1 MNPDLPGPPQRGDR
15 MNSDLLE
22 PSLRGDRMN
31 PDLSRRGEAAGRKPD
46 VPVTRPG
53 PAAGIVSPA
62 GLPLALAP
70 VAALPDPRD
79 AVWRRWLDA
88 AELAYCAGLRRAGE
102 HLAVRA
108 LARRAV
114 ADALAWPGEVPWDDI
129 RIHREVSGRPE
140 VRLRG
145 ALAAWRH
152 SRRLPVPGVSLSH
165 AAGYAAA
172 LAWLPAHPPGSPT

>member
-1 MNPDLPGPPQRGDR
+1 MTSREPTTAPGRPATATDRPDPPAR
-15 MNSDLLE
+15 
-22 PSLRGDRMN
+22 P
-31 PDLSRRGEAAGRKPD
+31 AAAAARHH
-46 VPVTRPG
+46 PVATRPG
-53 PAAGIVSPA
+53 VVDLSAAAPDGEAAGIVSPA

-70 VAALPDPRD
+70 VAVLPDPRD

-129 RIHREVSGRPE
+129 RIHREASGRPE

-152 SRRLPVPGVSLSH
+152 GRRLPVPGVSLSH